1 MEKKLIKIY
10 LSTIEERYLP
20 FWKVVKKYSLKQF
33 KEDKKSCKKFPKTY
47 FLCKTKNGSTYIK
60 KFNPF
65 TQVYDKAELY
75 VNKET
80 DVNVIKNDIEEI
92 KAILK

>member
-33 KEDKKSCKKFPKTY
+33 KEDKKSCEKFPKTEV
-47 FLCKTKNGSTYIK
+47 L
-60 KFNPF
+60 
-65 TQVYDKAELY
+65 
-75 VNKET
+75 
-80 DVNVIKNDIEEI
+80 
-92 KAILK
+92 ILKSLIHLHKFMIKPNYM

>member
-10 LSTIEERYLP
+10 ISTIEERYLP
-20 FWKVVKKYSLKQF
+20 FSKVVKKYSLKQF
-33 KEDKKSCKKFPKTY
+33 KEDKKSCEKFPKTY
-47 FLCKTKNGSTYIK
+47 ILCETKNGNTYIK

-65 TQVYDKAELY
+65 TQVYNKAELY